1 MKKQI
6 LVVDD
11 FENTRWVIKHNLSQL
26 DCEVLEAVNGMEA
39 LRLFDGRQ
47 IDLLITDLNMP
58 QLNGIELVKE
68 VRSMKKYE
76 FIPIIMLTTERSMGK
91 MKQAENVKVTTWV
104 NKPFEQEK
112 FIKIVAKCINQSIR

>member
-1 MKKQI
+1 MKKHI

-39 LRLFDGRQ
+39 LKLFDGRQ

-58 QLNGIELVKE
+58 QMNGIELVEE
-68 VRSMKKYE
+68 VRSLKKYE
-76 FIPIIMLTTERSMGK
+76 FIPIIMLTTERSMKKVG
-91 MKQAENVKVTTWV
+91 QAESAKVTTWI

-112 FIKIVAKCINQSIR
+112 FLKIVAKCVNQSIR

>member
-11 FENTRWVIKHNLSQL
+11 FENTRWVIKHNLTKL
-26 DCEVLEAVNGMEA
+26 DCEILEAANGMEA
-39 LRLFDGRQ
+39 LKLFDGRQ

-58 QLNGIELVKE
+58 KLNGIELVKE
-68 VRSMKKYE
+68 VRSKKKYE
-76 FIPIIMLTTERSMGK
+76 FIPIIMLTTERSMDK
-91 MKQAENVKVTTWV
+91 IKEAENVKVTTWV

-112 FIKIVAKCINQSIR
+112 FLKIVAKCINQSIR